1 MTPNEHLEKLR
12 QDYLK
17 EIDLF
22 FSENNMREIEF
33 EPEENNLEIEPI
45 SLNDVGIL
53 TLVDEFGND
62 YDEKLNTLPVQIV
75 AHILTLIHLRRFD
88 IV

>member
-17 EIDLF
+17 EIELM
-22 FSENNMREIEF
+22 FSENNMKEVEF
-33 EPEENNLEIEPI
+33 EPEENDLGFEPI
-45 SLNDVGIL
+45 GL
-53 TLVDEFGND
+53 TDEGVLTSVDEFGND
-62 YDEKLNTLPVQIV
+62 YDEQLNTLPVQIV
-75 AHILTLIHLRRFD
+75 AHILTMLHLRRFD

>member
-1 MTPNEHLEKLR
+1 MTPNEYLEKLR
-12 QDYLK
+12 LDYLK

-22 FSENNMREIEF
+22 FSDNNMREIEF
-33 EPEENNLEIEPI
+33 EPEENDLDIEPI

-53 TLVDEFGND
+53 TLVDELGND
-62 YDEKLNTLPVQIV
+62 YDEKLNTLPVQTV
-75 AHILTLIHLRRFD
+75 AHILTMLHLRRFD